1 MNNFTDSLNDIITD
15 LLSKLKL
22 NSCINIKHENQQKI
36 SYLEK
41 IEFIDRNYPGLSQKQ
56 KQHIITYI

>member
-1 MNNFTDSLNDIITD
+1 MNNFTDSLNHVITD

-22 NSCINIKHENQQKI
+22 NNCIQIEPENQLKM

-41 IEFIDRNYPGLSQKQ
+41 IEFISPRLNN
-56 KQHIITYI
+56 